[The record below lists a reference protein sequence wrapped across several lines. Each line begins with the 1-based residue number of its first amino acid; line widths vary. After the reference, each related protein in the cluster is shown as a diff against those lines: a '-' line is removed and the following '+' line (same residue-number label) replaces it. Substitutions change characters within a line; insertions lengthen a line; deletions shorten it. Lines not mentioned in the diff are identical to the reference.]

1 MPMARA
7 LATRR
12 SLFKGRIS
20 FSKLNGLI
28 ATTLIHR
35 QDGRLAPMQRS
46 PAPSVS
52 ADELDFV
59 QIDRELVELAV
70 EALEKAKRAN
80 LKVVT
85 AESCTGGL
93 IATVLSEAPGA
104 AEYLAGGF
112 VTYTPEQKCAALD
125 LDAELIER
133 YGAVSAEVADAMA
146 RGALDCSEADI
157 AVSVTGV
164 AGPEADER
172 GNPVGLV
179 YFACARKAGKC
190 VTVKR
195 EFGDIGRSRIRFE
208 AAAEALR
215 QIAREAN

>member
-1 MPMARA
+1 M
-7 LATRR
+7 RR
-12 SLFKGRIS
+12 STAR
-20 FSKLNGLI
+20 N
-28 ATTLIHR
+28 
-35 QDGRLAPMQRS
+35 
-46 PAPSVS
+46 VS

-59 QIDRELVELAV
+59 QINRELVELAV
-70 EALEKAKRAN
+70 EALENAKKADLR
-80 LKVVT
+80 VVT

-93 IATVLSEAPGA
+93 IVSEAPGA

-112 VTYTPEQKCAALD
+112 VTYTPEQKSAALN
-125 LDAELIER
+125 LDAKLIEK

-164 AGPEADER
+164 AGPEPDER
-172 GNPVGLV
+172 GNPVVFTAELGN
-179 YFACARKAGKC
+179 
-190 VTVKR
+190 
-195 EFGDIGRSRIRFE
+195 IGRSRIHFE